1 MKGITPIIAIVLLLM
16 ITVSMAG
23 FALLWFQRIGSI
35 AMNATE
41 SGIIAQQQAAGK
53 LIRIDNAKNGTDS
66 EITIRNIGTYPIK
79 KKEISIYVDSG
90 SGYTKKDCTPS
101 WAGSDEEIS
110 PGGTATCTLSS
121 TSCIKVKVTAPGNTD
136 IASCG

>member
-23 FALLWFQRIGSI
+23 FAFIWFQRIGSI

-90 SGYTKKDCTPS
+90 
-101 WAGSDEEIS
+101 
-110 PGGTATCTLSS
+110 LSL
-121 TSCIKVKVTAPGNTD
+121 IH
-136 IASCG
+136 I